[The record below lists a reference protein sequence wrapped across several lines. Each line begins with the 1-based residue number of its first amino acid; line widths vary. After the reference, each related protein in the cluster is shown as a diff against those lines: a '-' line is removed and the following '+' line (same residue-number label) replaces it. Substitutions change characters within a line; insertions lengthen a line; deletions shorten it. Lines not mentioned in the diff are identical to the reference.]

1 MTAGVSLGDDLRAI
15 ADLLAT
21 RAVDGSTTDAVTEHL
36 AAARAVLEAAPP
48 EPHAYTLDPTDRGVA
63 VAHHD
68 RFGPV
73 RGLDNV
79 VAPPLVFGAPVMRD
93 GVSVVNAVARC
104 GPRYEGPRG
113 LVHGGILAACF
124 DEVLAIA
131 QRDAGFAG
139 VTRELNVRYRKPVR
153 IDEPLVFTAW
163 IEQDDGR
170 RALGRAACHV
180 GDELRADA
188 AAEFAKPR

>member
-1 MTAGVSLGDDLRAI
+1 VSLGDDLRAI

-21 RAVDGSTTDAVTEHL
+21 RAIDGSITDTLATHL
-36 AAARAVLEAAPP
+36 AATRAALEMAPR
-48 EPHAYTLDPTDRGVA
+48 EPHAHALDPADRGA
-63 VAHHD
+63 AIAHHD

-79 VAPPLVFGAPVMRD
+79 VAPPLVFGEPVTRD
-93 GVSVVNAVARC
+93 GVTVVNAIARC

-113 LVHGGILAACF
+113 LVHGGIVAACF

-131 QRDAGFAG
+131 QRDSGFG
-139 VTRELNVRYRKPVR
+139 GLTRELNVRYRRPVR

-163 IEQDDGR
+163 IEQNDGR

-180 GDELRADA
+180 DDELRADA